1 MAGFS
6 KSSENEK
13 VAPASA
19 ERQSIDSGASHFS
32 EGSQTLAGGAHQH
45 KYEKGAVPT
54 YGGLMGDKLIWAI
67 TASASCGF
75 GLFGYDQ
82 GVMSGIISAPQF
94 FRVLPTLSPE
104 VSGDYQS
111 SVLQAFIVAIYEAP
125 ILRRFGLLQIGCLAG
140 AIFALGFGDRLG
152 RRKMMVTGVAIMC
165 IGVIIQITTMKDHSA
180 FAQFTIGR
188 IVTGLGNGMNTAT
201 IPTWHAETA
210 KAHNRGLLICIEASM
225 ISTGTAISYWIDL
238 GFSYIDNSISWRVPI
253 GLQMIFAAGLVA
265 SVAFLPESPR
275 WLLANG
281 QKEEGQRVIGALEP
295 APIESELV
303 ITQTKVIIDSLEGS
317 VQPKK
322 SDVLTNGPTQ
332 HLRRAL
338 LGASSQVMQQ
348 IGGCNA
354 VIYFAPVI
362 FQQNLN
368 LSRELSLILG
378 GVNVTIYAI
387 SSGIAFYTI
396 ERVGRRI
403 LFLVG
408 SAGQALSMFIIMAFL
423 IPGSDNLIK
432 GSVFGIFLYLA
443 FFGFTWLQLPW
454 IYPAEVNPLATR
466 TNANALST
474 ICNWL
479 FNFAVVMWT
488 PPMLTAINWGTF
500 LFFGVLNVLFIPFIW
515 VFYPETAGRTLEEI
529 DCIFARAY
537 VEKRPYVKVAAEMP
551 KLTEQEIEQEWK
563 RLGLTGEVEGPRGL
577 KDARDLPSIA

>member
-1 MAGFS
+1 MTGFT

-13 VAPASA
+13 SATKVAADRHSTNYDVS
-19 ERQSIDSGASHFS
+19 RSSSDSH
-32 EGSQTLAGGAHQH
+32 TLAGAARPD
-45 KYEKGAVPT
+45 KYEKGAIPT
-54 YGGLMGDKLIWAI
+54 YGGLTGDKLIWAI

-94 FRVLPTLSPE
+94 FRVLPTLNPE
-104 VSGDYQS
+104 VSGDYQA
-111 SVLQAFIVAIYEAP
+111 SVLQAFIVAIYE
-125 ILRRFGLLQIGCLAG
+125 IGCLAG
-140 AIFALGFGDRLG
+140 AIFALCYGDRLG
-152 RRKMMVTGVAIMC
+152 RRKMMVTSAAIMC
-165 IGVIIQITTMKDHSA
+165 IGVILQITTMKNHSA

-238 GFSYIDNSISWRVPI
+238 GFSYIDNSISWRTPI
-253 GLQMIFAAGLVA
+253 GLQMVFAVGLVV

-281 QKEEGQRVIGALEP
+281 QQEEGQRVIAALEP
-295 APIESELV
+295 APIESELFV
-303 ITQTKVIIDSLEGS
+303 SQTKVIIDSLEGS

-322 SDVLTNGPTQ
+322 KDVLNNGPTQ

-338 LGASSQVMQQ
+338 LGASSQIMQQ

-362 FQQNLN
+362 FQQNLH

-378 GVNVTIYAI
+378 GVNVTVYAL

-408 SAGQALSMFIIMAFL
+408 SAGQAFSMFIIMGFL
-423 IPGSDNLIK
+423 IPGNDNLIK

-537 VEKRPYVKVAAEMP
+537 VEKQSYVKVAAEMP
-551 KLTEQEIEQEWK
+551 KLTDAEIENEWR

-577 KDARDLPSIA
+577 EDARDLPSVV

>member
-1 MAGFS
+1 MAGIT
-6 KSSENEK
+6 KSFENEK
-13 VAPASA
+13 SAPKV
-19 ERQSIDSGASHFS
+19 DSDVSRS
-32 EGSQTLAGGAHQH
+32 SSDTLAGAARPD
-45 KYEKGAVPT
+45 KGAIPT
-54 YGGLMGDKLIWAI
+54 YSRLTGDRLIWAI

-94 FRVLPTLSPE
+94 FRVLPTLNPE
-104 VSGDYQS
+104 VSGAYQA
-111 SVLQAFIVAIYEAP
+111 SVLQAFIVAIYE
-125 ILRRFGLLQIGCLAG
+125 IGCLAG
-140 AIFALGFGDRLG
+140 AIFALCYGDRLG
-152 RRKMMVTGVAIMC
+152 RRKMMFTGAAIMC
-165 IGVIIQITTMKDHSA
+165 IGVILQITTMKDHSA

-238 GFSYIDNSISWRVPI
+238 GFSYIDNSVSWRTPI
-253 GLQMIFAAGLVA
+253 GLQMVFAVGLVV

-281 QKEEGQRVIGALEP
+281 QQEEGQNVIAALEP
-295 APIESELV
+295 ALIESELV
-303 ITQTKVIIDSLEGS
+303 VSQTKVIVDSLEGS
-317 VQPKK
+317 VQPRKK
-322 SDVLTNGPTQ
+322 DVLNNGPTQ

-338 LGASSQVMQQ
+338 LGASSQIMQQ

-362 FQQNLN
+362 FQQNLH

-378 GVNVTIYAI
+378 GVNVTVYAL

-408 SAGQALSMFIIMAFL
+408 SAGQALSMLIIMAFL
-423 IPGSDNLIK
+423 IPGNDNLIK

-515 VFYPETAGRTLEEI
+515 IFYPETAGRTLEEI

-537 VEKRPYVKVAAEMP
+537 VEKQSYVKVAAEMP
-551 KLTEQEIEQEWK
+551 RLTDQEIENEWR

-577 KDARDLPSIA
+577 EDPRNLPSVV